1 VLPEHRS
8 FTLVAPGAEPR
19 TQLRYAVVNGTA
31 TLAITSHLASRQL
44 VGGKWSERV
53 TLPAMTT
60 AFGVTLA
67 PGKLVARVMP
77 AKVDDAITPQAEQ
90 YLAPWRAIEGR
101 RIALDVDAR
110 GKLGRVTFP
119 DDPTGAKSEV
129 AIDDITQRLL
139 ATFVPLP
146 EEAVGIGASWR
157 VVTILRQR
165 PVIVKQTAIYKLV
178 AKTSAGWKIEVDL
191 QRVGESQTI
200 IDPSVPPDTVVE
212 LVSLVRT
219 LKGTLAVDA
228 ATALPAGKLAVES
241 TMHLRLDSK
250 TGGPAE
256 QIFEDT
262 GSIEL
267 GQ

>member
-1 VLPEHRS
+1 M
-8 FTLVAPGAEPR
+8 
-19 TQLRYAVVNGTA
+19 
-31 TLAITSHLASRQL
+31 LAITSHLASRQL

-90 YLAPWRAIEGR
+90 YLAPWRALEGR
-101 RIALDVDAR
+101 RIALDVDSR

-119 DDPTGAKSEV
+119 DDPSGAKSEV

-219 LKGTLAVDA
+219 LKGTLTVDA
-228 ATALPAGKLAVES
+228 ATVLPAGKLAVES

-250 TGGPAE
+250 AGGPAE
-256 QIFEDT
+256 QIFEDA